1 MKDRSSFP
9 GTPRWVIL
17 GGVALAL
24 LVGAAALA
32 TSGGGHGPGR
42 HFQSGSSE
50 ASFKDGGS

>member
-1 MKDRSSFP
+1 MKDRHGYP

-17 GGVALAL
+17 GGLALAL
-24 LVGAAALA
+24 LVGAAALM

-50 ASFKDGGS
+50 ASFKDGDS